1 MDLSPLLVEQA
12 VRAALAEDLGHGH
25 DITSKAVVAPGTQ
38 ARAVLKARK
47 SGVLAG
53 LTPAMMAFA
62 LCVPDARID
71 LEVQDGA
78 LLKPGQTIAALSG
91 DASAILTAERV
102 ALNFLI
108 HLSGIATLT
117 RQYVEAVRKT
127 NAKICDTRKTL
138 AGLRALQKYAVRMGG
153 GHNHRFGLDDAI
165 LIKDNHI
172 AVAGGIENALRL
184 AQQNSGHMV
193 RIEIEVDSLAQLDE
207 VLAFQ
212 KKHGGVDVVMFDN
225 FALPDLKNAV
235 KTVNRVLV
243 TEASGG
249 VTLETVKAIAETGV
263 DYISVGALTHSA
275 PALDIGLDFE
285 SL

>member
-1 MDLSPLLVEQA
+1 MELSPLLLEKT
-12 VRAALAEDLGHGH
+12 VRAALEEDLGHGH

-38 ARAVLKARK
+38 ARAVLMARK

-53 LTPAMMAFA
+53 TGPAILAFA
-62 LCVPDARID
+62 LCMPDAVID
-71 LEVQDGA
+71 FEVQDGA
-78 LLKPGQTIAALSG
+78 RLKAGQVIATITGEASG
-91 DASAILTAERV
+91 ILAAERV

-117 RQYVEAVRKT
+117 HQYVEAVRKT

-153 GHNHRFGLDDAI
+153 GTNHRFGLDDAI

-193 RIEIEVDSLAQLDE
+193 RVEIEVDTLAQLDE

-212 KKHGGVDVVMFDN
+212 KQHSGVDVVMFDN
-225 FALPDLKNAV
+225 FALPDLKKAV

-249 VTLETVKAIAETGV
+249 VSLDTVKAIAETGV
-263 DYISVGALTHSA
+263 DYISAGALTHSA

-285 SL
+285 AL